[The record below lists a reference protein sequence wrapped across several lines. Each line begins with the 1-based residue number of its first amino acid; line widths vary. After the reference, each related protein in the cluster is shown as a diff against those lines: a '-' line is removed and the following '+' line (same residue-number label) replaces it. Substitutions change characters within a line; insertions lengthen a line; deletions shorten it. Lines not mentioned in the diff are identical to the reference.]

1 MRRASIAGPRPGGSR
16 PKKSAGA
23 GVGVEPTFAPVF
35 AIVWLAASVASADP
49 APSLAALAP
58 ADDARRAVAI
68 GPAGE
73 VYEPDGAGAWVR
85 TQRFTT
91 ATTLAIAGRAGTAVV
106 ANGGGV
112 VYKLAPNGWSAIRL
126 AQKGEV
132 VMSGGLRAVAAVGRQ
147 LYWLDRTKAGEPE
160 KLALAGSSVLAIGS
174 GKTVVFATDAG
185 VFRVDGTKLTV
196 LGGAPRKVTA
206 FVTDQWALVDR
217 SVVDL
222 RTNKPTSWPA
232 GLAVGPVTTDS
243 DGNLVA
249 IGTHGGALELVTLR
263 AGKLARE
270 PVAITPVGKP
280 VGVVAD
286 RGGRVVVALQDG
298 RLAIR
303 DRGTW
308 TTTTVREV
316 LPAPRP
322 GPAPAPSK

>member
-1 MRRASIAGPRPGGSR
+1 VARA
-16 PKKSAGA
+16 
-23 GVGVEPTFAPVF
+23 VF
-35 AIVWLAASVASADP
+35 AIAWLATGIASADP
-49 APSLAALAP
+49 APALVALSPAA
-58 ADDARRAVAI
+58 DARLSVAI

-73 VYEPDGAGAWVR
+73 VYEPDGAGAWTR

-91 ATTLAIAGRAGTAVV
+91 ATTLAIAGRAGADVV
-106 ANGGGV
+106 ASGGGV

-126 AQKGEV
+126 AQKGDV

-160 KLALAGSSVLAIGS
+160 KLALAGGSVLAIGS

-232 GLAVGPVTTDS
+232 GLVVGPVTTDS

-249 IGTHGGALELVTLR
+249 VGTHGGALELVTLR
-263 AGKLARE
+263 AGKLAHE

-303 DRGTW
+303 DRGAW

-322 GPAPAPSK
+322 GPAPAASK